1 MYVEQV
7 RVLYKEREGEV
18 KMEKGIGFQIRS
30 LSRMIRRKLD
40 ATIASIDEVDL
51 TGIQN
56 AVLSFITEEQQV
68 KHRDVFQRDVEKHF
82 EIRRSTATAILQRL
96 EKDGYLIRES
106 VPGDA
111 RLKRIVLTEKAEQT
125 QKILCKIIR
134 EFDAGIVAGFS
145 EEELETLVALLG
157 RIRKNIE

>member
-1 MYVEQV
+1 M
-7 RVLYKEREGEV
+7 ER
-18 KMEKGIGFQIRS
+18 GIGFEIKSISQM
-30 LSRMIRRKLD
+30 LRRKLD
-40 ATIASIDEVDL
+40 VTIASIDEVAL

-82 EIRRSTATAILQRL
+82 DIRRSTATAMLQRL
-96 EKDGYLIRES
+96 EKDGYLVRES

-111 RLKRIVLTEKAEQT
+111 RLKRIVLTEKAVQT
-125 QKILCKIIR
+125 QKILCEIIR

-145 EEELETLVALLG
+145 EEEIETLVSLLG
-157 RIRKNIE
+157 RIRRNLE

>member
-1 MYVEQV
+1 M
-7 RVLYKEREGEV
+7 ER
-18 KMEKGIGFQIRS
+18 GIGFQIGS
-30 LSRMIRRKLD
+30 LSRMIRREMD
-40 ATIASIDEVDL
+40 ATIASVDEVDL

-68 KHRDVFQRDVEKHF
+68 KQRDVYQRDVEKQF

-96 EKDGYLIRES
+96 EKDGYLIREP

-111 RLKRIVLTEKAEQT
+111 RLKRIVLTEKAAQA
-125 QKILCKIIR
+125 QKILCKVIR
-134 EFDAGIVAGFS
+134 EFDAGIVAGLS
-145 EEELETLVALLG
+145 EEEIETLVSLLG

>member
-1 MYVEQV
+1 M
-7 RVLYKEREGEV
+7 ER
-18 KMEKGIGFQIRS
+18 GIGFQIGS
-30 LSRMIRRKLD
+30 LSRMIRRELD
-40 ATIASIDEVDL
+40 ATIASVDEVDL

-56 AVLSFITEEQQV
+56 AVLSFITEEQV
-68 KHRDVFQRDVEKHF
+68 KQRDVYQRDVEKQF

-96 EKDGYLIRES
+96 EKDGYLIREP

-111 RLKRIVLTEKAEQT
+111 RLKRIVLTEKAVQT
-125 QKILCKIIR
+125 QKILCKVIR

-145 EEELETLVALLG
+145 EEEIETLVSLLG

>member
-1 MYVEQV
+1 M
-7 RVLYKEREGEV
+7 ER
-18 KMEKGIGFQIRS
+18 GIGFQIGS
-30 LSRMIRRKLD
+30 LSRMIRRELD
-40 ATIASIDEVDL
+40 ATIASVDEVDL

-56 AVLSFITEEQQV
+56 AVLSFITEEQV
-68 KHRDVFQRDVEKHF
+68 KQRDVYQRDVEKQF

-96 EKDGYLIRES
+96 EKDGYLIREP

-111 RLKRIVLTEKAEQT
+111 RLKRIVLTEKAAQA

-145 EEELETLVALLG
+145 EEEIETLVSLLG

>member
-1 MYVEQV
+1 M
-7 RVLYKEREGEV
+7 ER
-18 KMEKGIGFQIRS
+18 GIGFEIKS
-30 LSRMIRRKLD
+30 LSQMLRRKLD
-40 ATIASIDEVDL
+40 ATVASIDEVDL

-56 AVLSFITEEQQV
+56 AVLSFITEEQQI
-68 KHRDVFQRDVEKHF
+68 KNRDVYQRDVEKHF

-96 EKDGYLIRES
+96 EKDGYLRRES

-125 QKILCKIIR
+125 QRILCEIIR

-145 EEELETLVALLG
+145 EEEIETLVSLLG
-157 RIRKNIE
+157 RIRKNLE